1 MYCISHGL
9 SSGFNLGTSVSKRAC
24 STEGAGAVMVCR
36 DTSLSL
42 ASPKNWAPAFRE
54 PIRPQE
60 LEA

>member
-1 MYCISHGL
+1 MVYLQVLTWAPQCPQ
-9 SSGFNLGTSVSKRAC
+9 RAC

-36 DTSLSL
+36 DASLSL